1 MATEGVSV
9 ADLTGKT
16 IIVTGAGSGI
26 GKAAATLAAQAGATV
41 IAADVKGA
49 EETAKEIGGSA
60 EGHVLDVTDAQGWK
74 GLVDDVLAR
83 HGRIHGLANVAGIV
97 SDVDAL
103 LTQTEEGWQRILD
116 IDLKGAFLGMK
127 TVAQHFIDNGG
138 GKIVNVASTAGVI
151 GMPNVVAYSAAKG
164 GVIAMSRQVA
174 IEYAATGLRVNVIAP
189 GVTQTNMLGD
199 ITDELLTAVK
209 AATPTGEVAAAEDQ
223 ANAIVFLLGPG
234 SDKITGQV
242 LPIDGGWTAQ

>member
-1 MATEGVSV
+1 M

-26 GKAAATLAAQAGATV
+26 GKAAATLAAAAGATV

-60 EGHVLDVTDAQGWK
+60 EGHVLDVTDSQGWK
-74 GLVDDVLAR
+74 YLVDDVIAR

-127 TVAQHFIDNGG
+127 SVAQHLIDNGG

-234 SDKITGQV
+234 SDRITGQV